1 MKESD
6 KTEETLED
14 LLAEENKRLINYG
27 VQPVLAAFFTFLFF
41 LFMGLLLFLSGM
53 SWFSLFPP
61 VLGAAVSVL
70 LYFLLKNYL
79 FFQMLSLDMF
89 GLLLSH
95 EKSCSL
101 RLDEL
106 KAHADL
112 LVTAQKR
119 IIALLH
125 TEKEEDDF
133 EEIYDDAMKE
143 RMRKRLNVIIERLE
157 KEKKV
162 D

>member
-1 MKESD
+1 M
-6 KTEETLED
+6 
-14 LLAEENKRLINYG
+14 
-27 VQPVLAAFFTFLFF
+27 
-41 LFMGLLLFLSGM
+41 
-53 SWFSLFPP
+53 
-61 VLGAAVSVL
+61 
-70 LYFLLKNYL
+70 
-79 FFQMLSLDMF
+79 
-89 GLLLSH
+89 
-95 EKSCSL
+95 
-101 RLDEL
+101 DEL

-143 RMRKRLNVIIERLE
+143 RMRKRLNAIIERLE

>member
-1 MKESD
+1 M
-6 KTEETLED
+6 
-14 LLAEENKRLINYG
+14 INYG

-41 LFMGLLLFLSGM
+41 LFMRLLLFLSGM

-143 RMRKRLNVIIERLE
+143 RMRKRLNAIIERLE